1 MKLERD
7 DYIKLYRNMVLTR
20 KLEEKMLS
28 STAEG
33 KIPGWMHMGLGQE
46 AVGVGGATFLRG
58 DDYLL
63 HTHRGFAHVV
73 SKGCSLEKIIAEQY
87 GKKTGSCGGRAGT
100 FHLVNKDLGMFGV
113 YGSIGGNFVIAVG
126 FGLAAQ
132 WEGKGQIVEV
142 FFGDGASNRG
152 TFHEAMN
159 LASIWKLPIVWIC
172 ENNQYGV
179 SFHVSKSIPTP
190 NIADRASAYNIPGT
204 VVDGQDVLAVL
215 EAVQKAVDRA
225 RAGHGPSLVEA
236 KTYRFRGHYEGDRQN
251 YRPPEE
257 LAEIQKKDPIEK
269 YKVTLLGMNILNPQF
284 VTQIDH
290 ETSKEVEEA
299 EKLAAEAPNPDIKDA
314 FEGLYA

>member
-7 DYIKLYRNMVLTR
+7 DYIKLYRNMVLSR
-20 KLEEKMLS
+20 KLEERM
-28 STAEG
+28 STSATEG
-33 KIPGWMHMGLGQE
+33 KIVGWMHMGLGQE
-46 AVGVGGATFLRG
+46 AVGVGGATFLRS

-63 HTHRGFAHVV
+63 HTHRGFAHVI

-87 GKKTGSCGGRAGT
+87 GKKTGTTGGKGGT
-100 FHLVNKDLGMFGV
+100 FHLVDKHLGMCGV

-132 WEGKGQIVEV
+132 WKGKGQIVAV

-179 SFHVSKSIPTP
+179 SLHVSKSIATP
-190 NIADRASAYNIPGT
+190 NIADRALAYNIPGT
-204 VVDGQDVLAVL
+204 VVDGQDVLAVFG
-215 EAVQKAVDRA
+215 AVQEAADRA

-257 LAEIQKKDPIEK
+257 LGEIQKEDPIEK
-269 YKVTLLGMNILNPQF
+269 YRVSLLKMNILSPEL

-299 EKLAAEAPNPDIKDA
+299 EKLAAEAPNPDIKNA